1 MCPFNLNIK
10 YIGDVEMIQVT
21 KRDGRKQEFN
31 SEKIVSSLEKCGL
44 DELKSKTIA
53 LQVINEL
60 ATDNNYE
67 IEHIQNV
74 VEKFLRKEN
83 KELQKK
89 YHKYRQKRNNVRNFK
104 KDMELLNITLNKNEY
119 LKTENSNKNSQL
131 VTTMRDYLAGEVS
144 KDISKRVL
152 LSEDVVKAHE
162 NGLIHFHDMDYFIQ
176 PMTNCCLIN
185 LKDMLDNGTVVN
197 GKMIRSP
204 HRFLTACT
212 IATQIILAVSSS
224 QYGGCTI
231 TISHLAPYLRKS
243 KVAIEKKYRD
253 SSLNLSEEQ
262 IEKLV
267 ETDLKNE
274 LRAGVQTFNYQ
285 VNSMANSNGQSPFIT
300 TFFYLSEDKEY
311 TKEIAMITEEF
322 LKQRLE
328 GIENEQG
335 VRVTQEF
342 PKMIYV
348 LEENNIHK
356 DSKYYW
362 LTELSAKCT
371 AKRFVPD
378 YVSEKVTKELKE
390 GNCFPSMGL

>member
-1 MCPFNLNIK
+1 MYPFNLNIK

-21 KRDGRKQEFN
+21 KRDGRKQEFD

-89 YHKYRQKRNNVRNFK
+89 YHKYRQKRNNARNLK
-104 KDMELLNITLNKNEY
+104 KDMEFLNITLNKNEY

-144 KDISKRVL
+144 KDISRRVL
-152 LSEDVVKAHE
+152 LPEDIVKAHE

-176 PMTNCCLIN
+176 PITNCCLIN

-243 KVAIEKKYRD
+243 KGAIEKKYRN
-253 SSLNLSEEQ
+253 SGLNLSEQQ

-267 ETDLKNE
+267 NTDLQNE

-322 LKQRLE
+322 LKQRIT

-356 DSKYYW
+356 DSEYYW

-390 GNCFPSMGL
+390 GNCFPSMG